1 MAVYRG
7 VSFPCPDVFCPCP
20 DVFCPPIQT
29 HFPFVRTRHRP
40 SPYTLLPG
48 RFASPENSLT
58 LSSLPPHTHLPC
70 PIYAKRPGGLS
81 SPGRVCRAL
90 KHGENRAASCSPALR
105 RSTIGATGLNFSVR
119 NGKRW
124 DTGAI
129 ATQKWDL
136 IQGDTRLSVCDSRSF
151 EPSAAPSGADGDTGG
166 TVPGAPRTKLSG
178 N

>member
-1 MAVYRG
+1 MKNEEWAAQNEERKMKKSEEWKFACAQHS
-7 VSFPCPDVFCPCP
+7 SFF
-20 DVFCPPIQT
+20 
-29 HFPFVRTRHRP
+29 
-40 SPYTLLPG
+40 TL
-48 RFASPENSLT
+48 R
-58 LSSLPPHTHLPC
+58 SSF
-70 PIYAKRPGGLS
+70 K
-81 SPGRVCRAL
+81 
-90 KHGENRAASCSPALR
+90 NWAASCSPALQ

-151 EPSAAPSGADGDTGG
+151 EPSAVPYGADGDTGG
-166 TVPGAPRTKLSG
+166 TVSGAPRTKLSG